1 MLKFCVLAYKWLIFR
16 KFLKIPPSMKKT
28 LLILFTSLS
37 FLNAQ
42 TVVLKPFNT
51 KVVKGTEEHLKSY
64 DLLRLDAN
72 QITEQID
79 AIKGNVKE
87 ITLRTPNKTFQLQL
101 FEYSLIDPSWK
112 RGTGDPNNITRLPF
126 RKDFRTF
133 NGTIKGVNSIV
144 SMSLAGNGFF
154 KIMIDDRQER
164 YFIEPLDLASLSP
177 DIPQNQQFI
186 FYKTSDVIPKEG
198 IRCGSDYVDK
208 GVQDELK
215 RIESRGAP
223 PCKQC
228 VEVKICLAADYTMYR
243 KYGANVVNTENQMIT
258 ILADVQTVFDDE
270 FEHEYQYQLT
280 GTFVADDPAK
290 DPFNGITDINAQLT
304 QFAAVAPSMFSQSQY
319 NVATNWSAKWSTGV
333 IGLAYLAT
341 VCMNDRYNVCSDFI
355 GPGGRQGDYLTLQAH
370 ELGHN
375 WSMIHDIAN
384 APTIMSPTI
393 NGSRWWSFQSV
404 YYLNNYVTSYRL
416 IESMCL
422 LVCPSSQAPVP
433 DFTSD
438 KVYGCQPVTV
448 RYKDLSLYT
457 TTWNWSFP
465 GGTPA
470 TSTQQNP
477 VVVYRTPGVY
487 EVSLEAGNHRCK
499 VSKTVQDYMTVNDV
513 PHADFSFGLDGRTV
527 YFINQSLRGITY
539 LWKFGNG
546 DESDEEFP
554 TYEYQ
559 KDTSYDV
566 TLIVTNDCGIR
577 TIKKRINIVSIPI
590 PEFDSDTTGGCAP
603 KIIKF
608 MDQSS
613 NNVISWD
620 WKFPGGTPSFS
631 LSKNPFVKYTNPGI
645 YDVSLTVYSS
655 RYSRTI
661 TKKLYIAIDSAP
673 AAEFSHTIN
682 NNTVLFTG
690 QARYAK
696 THLWDFGDGKTST
709 DSNPSHDYLEGR
721 YEVKYIVTNACG
733 DDTAKTII
741 TVGAKPIA
749 GFKVSDGKG
758 CTPFKLQFTNT
769 STAAATAFRWYFP
782 GGNPSTSTDKDPLV
796 TYNNAGKFDVSLYA
810 YNNFFSDSIGIANF
824 VEVKTEPVSAFT
836 NAITGFKSAFTHQA
850 SGATFYFWDFGDGRA
865 SFEENPVHDY
875 GVEGEFDVKLIVQNE
890 CGQDTFEKRVA
901 VYIVPK
907 VNYGVDTIRGCA
919 PLKVQFTDKSSID
932 VIEWDW
938 QFENGNPATSKEK
951 NPVVVFD
958 KKGRYTVK
966 LTVKNTNGTNALTRP
981 QFIHVLSPV
990 LCPEHTKTN
999 RFVISENPFGF
1010 NWDERSA
1017 ETTQILPVVYPNPA
1031 SDYITVATGLEAG
1044 EFATL
1049 LVYDLSGN
1057 NILHINCNQQIQK
1070 IQTSQFVQG
1079 TYYIKLVTRDK
1090 NAVRKFVITR

>member
-1 MLKFCVLAYKWLIFR
+1 
-16 KFLKIPPSMKKT
+16 MKKI
-28 LLILFTSLS
+28 LLFLFISFSL
-37 FLNAQ
+37 LNAQ

-51 KVVKGTEEHLKSY
+51 KVVKGTDEHLKAY
-64 DLLRLDAN
+64 DLLTLDAN
-72 QITEQID
+72 LLVEQID
-79 AIKGNVKE
+79 AIKGNIKE
-87 ITLRTPNKTFQLQL
+87 ITLRTPSKTFHLQL

-112 RGTGDPNNITRLPF
+112 RGSGDPNNITRLPF

-133 NGTIKGVNSIV
+133 NGTIKGMNSLV
-144 SMSLAGNGFF
+144 SMSVAGNGFF

-186 FYKTSDVIPKEG
+186 FYKTSDVVPTEG
-198 IRCGSDYVDK
+198 VMCGSEYVDK

-215 RIESRGAP
+215 KMQSRAAP
-223 PCKQC
+223 PCKLC

-243 KYGANVVNTENQMIT
+243 KYGANVINTENQMIT

-290 DPFNGITDINAQLT
+290 DPFNNITDINAQLT
-304 QFAAVAPSMFSQSQY
+304 RFAAVAPTMFSQSQY

-333 IGLAYLAT
+333 IGLAYLGT

-404 YYLNNYVTSYRL
+404 YYLNNFVTAYKL
-416 IESMCL
+416 VESMCL
-422 LVCPSSQAPVP
+422 LVCPSSNAPVP

-438 KVYGCQPVTV
+438 KIYGCQPVTV
-448 RYKDLSLYT
+448 KYKDLSLYT

-470 TSTQQNP
+470 TSTLQNP
-477 VVVYRTPGVY
+477 TVVYRTPGKY
-487 EVSLEAGNHRCK
+487 EVSLEAGNSRCK
-499 VSKTVQDYMTVNDV
+499 ITKTVPEYIEINDV
-513 PHADFSFGLDGRTV
+513 PFADFSFGIDGRTV

-546 DESDEEFP
+546 DQSDEEFP
-554 TYEYQ
+554 TYEYA

-566 TLIVTNDCGIR
+566 TLTVTNDCGVR
-577 TIKKRINIVSIPI
+577 SIKKRVNIVSIPVA
-590 PEFDSDTTGGCAP
+590 EFDSDTTGGCAP

-613 NNVISWD
+613 NNVIAWD

-631 LSKNPFVKYTNPGI
+631 LVKNPFIKYTNPGV
-645 YDVSLTVYSS
+645 YDVSLTVTSA

-661 TKKLYIAIDSAP
+661 TKKLYVTIDSLP
-673 AAEFSHTIN
+673 DAEFTHSIN
-682 NNTVLFTG
+682 NNTVLFTS

-696 THLWDFGDGKTST
+696 SHYWVFGDNTTGTGL
-709 DSNPSHDYLEGR
+709 DPSHDYLEGR
-721 YEVKYIVTNACG
+721 YEVLYIVTNACG
-733 DDTAKTII
+733 NDTAKTII

-749 GFKVSDGKG
+749 GFQVSNSKG
-758 CTPFKLQFTNT
+758 CTPFKLQFNNT
-769 STAAATAFRWYFP
+769 STAAATAYRWYFP
-782 GGNPSTSTDKDPLV
+782 GGNPSTSTDKNPLV
-796 TYNNAGKFDVSLYA
+796 TYDNPGKFDVSLYA

-824 VEVKTEPVSAFT
+824 VEVKTEPVASFT
-836 NAITGFKSAFTHQA
+836 NAITGFKSSFSHQA

-865 SFEENPVHDY
+865 SFEENPTHDY

-890 CGQDTFEKRVA
+890 CGQDTFEKHIA

-907 VNYGVDTIRGCA
+907 VNYAADTIRGCA
-919 PLKVQFTDKSSID
+919 PFKVQFTDKSSID

-951 NPVVVFD
+951 NPIVVFD

-981 QFIHVLSPV
+981 QYIQVLSPV
-990 LCPEHTKTN
+990 LCPEYTKT
-999 RFVISENPFGF
+999 RKFVISENPFGSD
-1010 NWDERSA
+1010 WQDRSA
-1017 ETTQILPVVYPNPA
+1017 ESNPTYPVVFPNPA
-1031 SDYITVATGLEAG
+1031 SDYIDVHTGLTRG
-1044 EFATL
+1044 ENATL
-1049 LVYDLSGN
+1049 IIYNLAGTKLMN
-1057 NILHINCNQQIQK
+1057 INCLQEHVK
-1070 IQTSQFVQG
+1070 IQTTQLVEG
-1079 TYYIKLVTRDK
+1079 TYFIKLVNNDK
-1090 NAVRKFVITR
+1090 NAISKFVITR